1 VLQHAEQQPP
11 TIAAA
16 TLTHKPPTV
25 ADQELATSH
34 GVHRR
39 NYQCTAASNPLH
51 AITLRPEVLY
61 TERSR
66 AHPELMSQQLRIF
79 TRAII

>member
-1 VLQHAEQQPP
+1 VP
-11 TIAAA
+11 
-16 TLTHKPPTV
+16 
-25 ADQELATSH
+25 TSH
-34 GVHRR
+34 TLHHR
-39 NYQCTAASNPLH
+39 NIQCTAASNPLH